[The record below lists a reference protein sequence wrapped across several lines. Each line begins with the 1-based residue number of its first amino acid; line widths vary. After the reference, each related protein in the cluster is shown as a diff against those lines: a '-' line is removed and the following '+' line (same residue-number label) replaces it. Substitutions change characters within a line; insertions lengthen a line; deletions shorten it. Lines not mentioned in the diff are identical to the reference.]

1 MCFSFDDFCATY
13 IQDWWRDKMAGR
25 QEYVP
30 PQPTVRSQ
38 VEAPRAR
45 SPEVVVPRRPPRVF
59 GLQDAASTIQ
69 RAWRRHI
76 VSQARG
82 PCASLTQYLHS
93 LIIFWKKKKVKCYNL
108 LGYVAQDTKTL
119 ISQHNV
125 YWPIRNN
132 MLHSIFKPLSDCLYS
147 ICTQKISSILNCTI
161 SMTFH
166 LFSFNDI
173 QLIFFLF
180 KPK

>member
-82 PCASLTQYLHS
+82 AMCFTYT
-93 LIIFWKKKKVKCYNL
+93 IFTFPHYFLEEKK
-108 LGYVAQDTKTL
+108 
-119 ISQHNV
+119 S
-125 YWPIRNN
+125 
-132 MLHSIFKPLSDCLYS
+132 
-147 ICTQKISSILNCTI
+147 
-161 SMTFH
+161 
-166 LFSFNDI
+166 
-173 QLIFFLF
+173 
-180 KPK
+180 